1 MLCKSFPPLYRADA
15 RVLVLGT
22 MPSVASLAQGQYY
35 THPRNAFWRIQ
46 FALWETPFS
55 EEYETRKRLQLT
67 HRVAMWDTVESCR
80 REGSLDTA
88 MKEKRPNDIAELAA
102 KLPELRHVFC
112 NGQAAYQEYLRYFS
126 ELPLPVTRL
135 PSTSPAYTLA
145 YEKKL
150 EAWQVL
156 RKVVMKGEILNANV
170 GLD

>member
-1 MLCKSFPPLYRADA
+1 MYCRSFPPLYRPDA

-22 MPSVASLAQGQYY
+22 MPGVASLARGQYY
-35 THPRNAFWRIQ
+35 AHPRNAFWRIQ

-55 EEYETRKRLQLT
+55 EDYEERKQLQLA
-67 HRVAMWDTVESCR
+67 HRVAMWDTVESCQ

-88 MKEKRPNDIAELAA
+88 MREKRPNDIAGLAA
-102 KLPELRHVFC
+102 KLPALRHVFC

-126 ELPLPVTRL
+126 ALPLPVTRL

-145 YEKKL
+145 FGQKL
-150 EAWQVL
+150 VAWQAL
-156 RKVVMKGEILNANV
+156 RDVVMKGEMLNANA